1 MAKDPK
7 HIKVNMSSGKPVFSV
22 MKPGPTLPPVNDLVL
37 NFSSDKYVYTIRV
50 KAEQMGNAAAAF
62 CALLKHY
69 EVAYTVEEKP
79 R

>member
-1 MAKDPK
+1 MSKDPK
-7 HIKVNMSSGKPVFSV
+7 HIKVNLSSGKPVFAV
-22 MKPGPTLPPVNDLVL
+22 VKPGPTLPPVNDFVL
-37 NFSSDKYVYTIRV
+37 NFSSNTHVYIIRV

-69 EVAYTVEEKP
+69 EVDYTVEEKP

>member
-7 HIKVNMSSGKPVFSV
+7 FIKVNFNQPKPA
-22 MKPGPTLPPVNDLVL
+22 LPPVQDLVL

-50 KAEQMGNAAAAF
+50 KASEMGNMAAAF
-62 CALLKHY
+62 CALMKHY
-69 EVAYTVEEKP
+69 EVVYSVEEKP